1 MLKNRR
7 KEIQAKTENA
17 RKTESS
23 GEKDYTNW
31 KKNIKKLSLPRA
43 A

>member
-1 MLKNRR
+1 MAKFMLKNRR

-23 GEKDYTNW
+23 GEKDYTN
-31 KKNIKKLSLPRA
+31 
-43 A
+43 